1 MIVHTLCNH
10 LLLELS
16 LNPVNILHVHVTDF
30 LSMKNVDAEFLCV
43 QNDSVLN
50 LITS

>member
-16 LNPVNILHVHVTDF
+16 LDLFNVLQIFYRHTEIY
-30 LSMKNVDAEFLCV
+30 MKKSDAEKAFL
-43 QNDSVLN
+43 DKLTEF
-50 LITS
+50 LT